1 RDGIK
6 GPVSGAEGSR
16 MRVLL
21 VEDDADIAAP
31 LVRGLE
37 REGFEVTHHETG
49 GGALEA
55 SEGPDAPDVVLLH
68 LGLPDLDGLEV
79 CRRMRSGSEVPIIV
93 VTARGDEVDRVV
105 GLEVG
110 AEHYE
115 GKALVMLELLRGVT
129 A

>member
-37 REGFEVTHHETG
+37 REGFEVTHRETG

-55 SEGPDAPDVVLLH
+55 SEGPDAPDVVLLD
-68 LGLPDLDGLEV
+68 LGLPDLHGFEG
-79 CRRMRSGSEVPIIV
+79 CRRRRSGGEGPSGGGR
-93 VTARGDEVDRVV
+93 ARGD
-105 GLEVG
+105 
-110 AEHYE
+110 AE
-115 GKALVMLELLRGVT
+115 
-129 A
+129 